1 MRSKLQKFTAFT
13 DTLLPHETQY
23 LLSIQR
29 FQDKDRL
36 AILQRIDHNA
46 HHIDQFTAYDT
57 KIDKRKYNH
66 LKNWIEE
73 RLGAI
78 DVDQQLSWMLE
89 TEQKILTDSIDHED
103 EKKLLK
109 MIKSEQQGVFF
120 NSFYELVL
128 HYRNFLLIRLRY
140 QDHQLVDEFLQSKR
154 EAYEQSRAI
163 YEQIHT
169 ATIDI
174 VGQYESQEAESQQ
187 WEAWLTEVF
196 YNESLDIY
204 LRHLALVRLTF
215 ICYNYRRY
223 DILEEKFAY
232 LEEQFVQG
240 KYYSRRLL
248 LNLYNLMLMLKSHYR
263 DYEQAVYYGYL
274 SIRAQNH
281 DYPLYVN
288 NLCAVLLRLKRHKE
302 ALKIMQNAASA
313 VKKTSNFH
321 NRVSF
326 VAFYMEALN
335 RNGKFQNAES
345 YGDNFLRAYSK
356 EVLRYRWHLFFS
368 VYLEALILQES
379 YGKVIKTAQ
388 KYRLLQRDKKYERN
402 ANYQATIPL
411 MVGLAR
417 YKEVQINQAEFVEL
431 LHQHTNQKPGSERDA
446 LLRQLLLNIKEWAP
460 ELSPALRKILEA

>member
-1 MRSKLQKFTAFT
+1 MRSKLQKFTDFT
-13 DTLLPHETQY
+13 NTLLPHETQY
-23 LLSIQR
+23 LLSVQQ
-29 FQDKDRL
+29 FQDEERL
-36 AILQRIDHNA
+36 TILQRIDHNA
-46 HHIDQFTAYDT
+46 QHISQFTPYDT

-66 LKNWIEE
+66 LKNWITE
-73 RLGAI
+73 RLSAI

-89 TEQKILTDSIDHED
+89 TEQKILTDCIDREA

-109 MIKSEQQGVFF
+109 MIRADQQGVFF
-120 NSFYELVL
+120 NSFYELVQ
-128 HYRNFLLIRLRY
+128 HYRHFLLIRLRY
-140 QDHQLVDEFLQSKR
+140 QDHQLVDEFLQR
-154 EAYEQSRAI
+154 NQVAYEQSRAI

-169 ATIDI
+169 ATTDI
-174 VGQYESQEAESQQ
+174 VGQYQSQEAESQQ

-215 ICYNYRRY
+215 LCYNYRKY
-223 DILEEKFAY
+223 DILQEKFTY
-232 LEEQFVQG
+232 LEEQFLQG

-248 LNLYNLMLMLKSHYR
+248 LNFYNSLLMLKSQDR

-288 NLCAVLLRLKRHKE
+288 NLCAVLLRLERHEE
-302 ALKIMQNAASA
+302 ALQLMQNTASA

-321 NRVSF
+321 NRVGF

-335 RNGKFQNAES
+335 RNQKYQNAES

-368 VYLEALILQES
+368 VYLEALILQEA
-379 YGKVIKTAQ
+379 YLKVIKTAQ

-402 ANYQATIPL
+402 ASYQAIIPL
-411 MVGLAR
+411 LIGLAQ
-417 YKEVQINQAEFVEL
+417 YKEVQISKKDFVNLIQQYAKRSQEAEADTRFRKL
-431 LHQHTNQKPGSERDA
+431 LVNIGS
-446 LLRQLLLNIKEWAP
+446 WAP
-460 ELSPALRKILEA
+460 ELRRSLRQLNN